1 MRAILGTML
10 DGDLQALAA
19 TSPGG
24 PFGRTSLVGFTFDD
38 LTRHICV
45 VGGTGSGKTV
55 TQLRLV
61 STFMR
66 LSQANPGEPPIRI
79 LFVDAKGLADE
90 NRQEFGELARAR
102 GYRNIRFWPEEPLRG
117 FDGTSAQLRERLS
130 GLFHGGESPFHHA
143 EAVTMLDLALG
154 AGLAPRTIAELI
166 DRVRPGV
173 TAALYEIEG
182 SERALALRAE
192 ASSFSS
198 SQWNSVYL
206 RLRALAATVGDR
218 FDNSDVAWSLRDV
231 DAAWISVPG
240 TTAPQTAGD
249 VASWILAMIGE
260 LATSPDNRRTIVCLD
275 EFSAVGQDQRASQ
288 FAAGLVERTRSAGIA
303 LIIGAQT
310 VASLGDAADR
320 LLQTCGTVISHRT
333 PLPDDVIELAGTIQ
347 VWEDSQLVDGLG
359 VRLAT
364 SGRLQQQYRV
374 APDLIRSLPTG
385 EAVVIQAGRWAHVA
399 VAPILD
405 VDSKAGNS
413 L

>member
-10 DGDLQALAA
+10 DGDLRALAVRSA
-19 TSPGG
+19 VG
-24 PFGRTSLVGFTFDD
+24 PCGPTSLVGLTFED
-38 LTRHICV
+38 LTRHLCII
-45 VGGTGSGKTV
+45 GGTGTGKTV

-90 NRQEFGELARAR
+90 NRQQFGELAWDR
-102 GYRNIRFWPEEPLRG
+102 GYRNVRYWPEQPMRG
-117 FDGTSAQLRERLS
+117 FDGNVAQLRERLS

-154 AGLAPRTIAELI
+154 AGSPPRSLAELI
-166 DRVRPGV
+166 ERVRPGV
-173 TAALYEIEG
+173 TAVLYELQG
-182 SERALALRAE
+182 TERSLALKAE
-192 ASSFSS
+192 ASSFANA
-198 SQWNSVYL
+198 QWNSVYL
-206 RLRALAATVGDR
+206 RLRALAATVTDR
-218 FDNSDVAWSLRDV
+218 FDSSDAAWSIRDV

-240 TTAPQTAGD
+240 TSAPQTAGD
-249 VASWILAMIGE
+249 VASWILSMIGE
-260 LATSPDNRRTIVCLD
+260 LAASLDHRRTIICLD

-303 LIIGAQT
+303 IVIGAQT

-333 PLPDDVIELAGTIQ
+333 PLPDAIVELAGTVQ
-347 VWEDSQLVDGLG
+347 VWEDSQMADGLG
-359 VRLAT
+359 VRVAT

-374 APDLIRSLPTG
+374 PPDMLRSLPNG
-385 EAVVIQAGRWAHVA
+385 EAALIQNGRWAHVA
-399 VAPILD
+399 IARPKV
-405 VDSKAGNS
+405 ST
-413 L
+413 